1 MSGSAEHARASARS
15 AVDETAESSER
26 LATAIERA
34 RASQFYSTHLSGHR
48 LTDARDLVRLPLTFK
63 THLRDASPFGMLAVP
78 PAKAW
83 HYHESSGT
91 TGQPISTWSG
101 LEEIRRMG
109 AIVARA
115 VPELA
120 HDAMLLNRFP
130 LFAPVSFVFEEAMRH
145 AGACHIAA
153 GTMSW
158 DVPFTRALEFIRR
171 LGVTALSSLPLEP
184 ILLGELA
191 RLEGLDLKTAF
202 ASVNVIFAGGAVLPP
217 ALKRVIEKDWD
228 ARVVEIYG
236 SNETLL
242 LGVGCTKG
250 NMHLCPEL
258 VHAEFLDPETMAPVA
273 PGQPGILT
281 ITSLAHDVMPLVRY
295 VTGDLVRA
303 GHEACT
309 CGNDAPVAEVLG
321 RHDERI
327 RIDGRTVM
335 PYDVLDAGY
344 EFADRLGT
352 RIFFVLIRR
361 RGLHLL
367 IEVEHPGSARD
378 PAGERRLA
386 DRLGVPVTVEYLRPN
401 DVMDRSAIFRGPK
414 IYKPSQISDWRGD
427 ARKTITI
434 MEALLEWPRF
444 DAKTLMR
451 LGLREVRNARRR
463 RRIIKEDR
471 EP

>member
-1 MSGSAEHARASARS
+1 
-15 AVDETAESSER
+15 
-26 LATAIERA
+26 
-34 RASQFYSTHLSGHR
+34 
-48 LTDARDLVRLPLTFK
+48 
-63 THLRDASPFGMLAVP
+63 
-78 PAKAW
+78 
-83 HYHESSGT
+83 
-91 TGQPISTWSG
+91 
-101 LEEIRRMG
+101 
-109 AIVARA
+109 
-115 VPELA
+115 
-120 HDAMLLNRFP
+120 
-130 LFAPVSFVFEEAMRH
+130 
-145 AGACHIAA
+145 
-153 GTMSW
+153 
-158 DVPFTRALEFIRR
+158 
-171 LGVTALSSLPLEP
+171 
-184 ILLGELA
+184 
-191 RLEGLDLKTAF
+191 
-202 ASVNVIFAGGAVLPP
+202 VIFAGGAVLPP

-242 LGVGCTKG
+242 LGVGCTRGK
-250 NMHLCPEL
+250 MHLCPDL

-273 PGQPGILT
+273 AGRPGILT
-281 ITSLAHDVMPLVRY
+281 ITSIAHDVMPLVRY
-295 VTGDLVRA
+295 VTGDLVRT
-303 GHEACT
+303 GHETCS

-327 RIDGRTVM
+327 QIDGRTVM

-378 PAGERRLA
+378 TAGERRLA

-463 RRIIKEDR
+463 RRILKEDR
-471 EP
+471 ES